1 MAIEQP
7 PKNPEERDYDRS
19 AALWSLPE
27 LQDVLARITDTIF
40 IGTRGNILPQR
51 IYAQN
56 ICGKL

>member
-27 LQDVLARITDTIF
+27 LQDVLARITDDY
-40 IGTRGNILPQR
+40 LYWDKVKHLAPKD
-51 IYAQN
+51 
-56 ICGKL
+56 ICAEHL

>member
-27 LQDVLARITDTIF
+27 LQDVLARITDD
-40 IGTRGNILPQR
+40 
-51 IYAQN
+51 
-56 ICGKL
+56 